1 MKFKKLRK
9 IYRILFPLQ
18 LTERQIFKNKFL
30 SNPLISNIEEDNDT
44 YIITFSKNYKV
55 VVRNHN
61 HSDYE
66 VFEQIFNFGE
76 YDIVASILQT
86 NSIFSTSENVLI
98 DAGAN
103 VGFTSVYF
111 SNLNLFKQIF
121 CVEPSQSNVDILKRN
136 INFLPNTDHIKVY
149 KNALSE
155 KENKTFELENSFR
168 DGKDWSTATTEN
180 VNGTIA
186 GITINEIIQ
195 ENNIKRIAVLKIDI
209 EGAERFLFKKE
220 NNLEFLK
227 ITQII
232 ALEIHDEY
240 QVRDLIY
247 SILRENNFFLLES
260 GELTIGINKTFI

>member
-1 MKFKKLRK
+1 M
-9 IYRILFPLQ
+9 
-18 LTERQIFKNKFL
+18 
-30 SNPLISNIEEDNDT
+30 
-44 YIITFSKNYKV
+44 
-55 VVRNHN
+55 
-61 HSDYE
+61 
-66 VFEQIFNFGE
+66 
-76 YDIVASILQT
+76 
-86 NSIFSTSENVLI
+86 
-98 DAGAN
+98 
-103 VGFTSVYF
+103 
-111 SNLNLFKQIF
+111 
-121 CVEPSQSNVDILKRN
+121 KRN